1 VAGGFVLLDHAG
13 GCRIDPSRSRP
24 MTTATDRDKQTE
36 PRLLTDAE
44 IDTVVG
50 GIVGIDAYP
59 LVLVSNTCYQ
69 ALLPPND
76 ACPG

>member
-1 VAGGFVLLDHAG
+1 
-13 GCRIDPSRSRP
+13 

>member
-1 VAGGFVLLDHAG
+1 
-13 GCRIDPSRSRP
+13 
-24 MTTATDRDKQTE
+24 MTTKTDRDRQTE

-50 GIVGIDAYP
+50 GRVAIDAYP
-59 LVLVSNTCYQ
+59 LGLVYTKCYQ